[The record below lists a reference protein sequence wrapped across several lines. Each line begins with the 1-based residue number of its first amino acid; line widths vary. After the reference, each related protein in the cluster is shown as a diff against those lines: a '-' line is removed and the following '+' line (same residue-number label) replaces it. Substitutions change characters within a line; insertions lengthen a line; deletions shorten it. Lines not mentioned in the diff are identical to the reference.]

1 MTTFIATMNLAA
13 GCEAEVEPVCAE
25 LSEVSQRKESGLVS
39 YDIIRKRDDPS
50 TYLFYAR
57 FKDEDAFNFHQE
69 ADFHLRLVP
78 PILEC
83 VEGEMDLQFF
93 DWVA

>member
-1 MTTFIATMNLAA
+1 MTTFIASLKVAA
-13 GCEAEVEPVCAE
+13 GREAEFEAVCAE
-25 LSEVSQRKESGLVS
+25 LSEVSHREEPGLVS

-50 TYLFYAR
+50 TYMFYAR
-57 FKDEDAFNFHQE
+57 FKDEDAFNFHQQ

-78 PILEC
+78 PILAC

>member
-1 MTTFIATMNLAA
+1 MTTFIATMKVAA
-13 GCEAEVEPVCAE
+13 GREAEFEAVCAE
-25 LSEVSQRKESGLVS
+25 LSEVSHREEPGLVS

-50 TYLFYAR
+50 TYVFYAR

-78 PILEC
+78 PILDC